1 MGWERFVDW
10 RNYKDGGDVMYQ
22 SYWINVNSG
31 QLLRCSDPQDE
42 PYKWSTD
49 WDRINYET
57 YSRYMKVIEFAIN
70 HQRK

>member
-1 MGWERFVDW
+1 
-10 RNYKDGGDVMYQ
+10 MYQ